1 MTSYDLGEVLLDE
14 LGYAESPAFVRSVTW
29 PNRRPIPG
37 VDSAY
42 SVQNVPVIYF
52 SRLSDADPNR
62 LWQLHRDVWN
72 YSKAPLLYVVLPQEI
87 HIYNSYAKPAKTAE
101 DFVPGDILLRHLE
114 QLTDVETARRK
125 IRDTLYLY
133 DRLHLDTGA
142 FWTTSDGQCIR
153 RERRADQG
161 LLRAMDQVRRR
172 LVMREI
178 SNDLAYALLGRSIL
192 IRYLEHRGI
201 LTPEFMSR
209 LTDGRADSYHAVLSD
224 RDTTYR
230 LVDHLTQRF
239 NGDLFPVL
247 KGERQAVRQEHLNLL
262 SAFLNGDNLD
272 TGQQSFWPWDCRYIP
287 IELIS
292 GIYDTFLNRD
302 DRREAGTYYTPLSLV
317 DFMLDQ
323 TLPPEATDPDLTIL
337 DPACGS
343 GVFLVRAYQRLVAA
357 WQQQCGE
364 PPTAQQLGEILK
376 KCVFGVDINPSAIRI
391 AAFNLY
397 LAMLDYL
404 EDQAIR
410 KADFRFPSL
419 METNLIV
426 SDFTDPSV
434 RERLAGRRFDR
445 VIGNRPWGRG
455 TLTPEAAHR
464 LKERDFTVGG
474 KQIVQAFLAD
484 APEFCTDSGEVAL
497 LAPAKSTILVTSGRH
512 VAFREQF
519 FERYNVE
526 TVVNFSALVYE
537 LFDET
542 LSPAVALFYRHSLPK
557 PDDRIV
563 YSVPKPSPL
572 SRQLGAIVLDPTE
585 IKHLEREELLAH
597 PWLWKVALWGT
608 PRDAA
613 FIERLQNL
621 PTLEQQA
628 KRLVWKVKEGIIKQ
642 IKGRGGKSAP
652 WLQGKSFLPIKK
664 FQPYAPDLDTCE
676 PISKTIF
683 HRPRTPDIF
692 LGPLALL
699 RHGLTIEGRCVAAF
713 SNRDIVYTNKVTGV
727 VGQSGHEVLL
737 KWLVAY
743 VNSPLAQYYHFLTS
757 TSWAVERSVLLHGE
771 YLRMPFLVPDEKDP
785 RLLEIVAYFDQIVAL
800 LQKRDVLDQA
810 KRQHDIWQREEAIA
824 ELVFDIYDLTSTER
838 QLLQDTLDYGIEF
851 FYWSKRKQRKFG
863 GIKAVQHPD
872 TGMLKA
878 YADTFIETVTALLRY
893 QGQTLNALVYQDGT
907 PLSVIGFEL
916 VSLADAKETQI
927 VESKNALREILRRL
941 DQMLLER
948 RTQALYMRR
957 HVRIYDGTRLYLVRP
972 SERRFWTRS
981 QARVD
986 ADSIV
991 VEWLSYQQQ
1000 TQG

>member
-1 MTSYDLGEVLLDE
+1 MTGYDLAEILIEE
-14 LGYAESPAFVRSVTW
+14 LGYAESPAFERSVTW

-42 SVQNVPVIYF
+42 SVQNVPVVYF
-52 SRLSDADPNR
+52 SRLSDADPDR
-62 LWQLHRDVWN
+62 LWQLHRNVWN

-87 HIYNSYAKPAKTAE
+87 LICNGYAKPAESAE
-101 DFVPGDILLRHLE
+101 EFAHGDSLLRHLE

-133 DRLHLDTGA
+133 DRMHLDTGV

-153 RERRADQG
+153 RESRADQG

-172 LVMREI
+172 LVVGGI

-192 IRYLEHRGI
+192 IRYLEDREI

-209 LTDGRADSYHAVLSD
+209 LTGGRADDYRAALSD
-224 RDTTYR
+224 WDTTYH
-230 LVDHLTQRF
+230 LFEHLTRRF

-247 KGERQAVRQEHLNLL
+247 DEERQIVRQKHLKLL

-272 TGQQSFWPWDCRYIP
+272 TGQRSFWPWDFRYIP

-357 WQQQCGE
+357 WQQQHGKS
-364 PPTAQQLGEILK
+364 PAAQQLGEILK
-376 KCVFGVDINPSAIRI
+376 HRIFGVDINPSAIRI

-404 EDQAIR
+404 EDQAIHN
-410 KADFRFPSL
+410 ADFRFPSL
-419 METNLIV
+419 IGTNLLDA
-426 SDFTDPSV
+426 DFFDPGV
-434 RERLAGRRFDR
+434 KERFAKRKFDR
-445 VIGNRPWGRG
+445 LIGNPPWGKD
-455 TLTPEAAHR
+455 TLTHQASRWLEENSY
-464 LKERDFTVGG
+464 KVGT
-474 KQIVQAFLAD
+474 KQIVQAFLLYT
-484 APEFCTDSGEVAL
+484 PEFCADDGEVSL
-497 LAPAKSTILVTSGRH
+497 LAPAKSTILVTSGPH
-512 VAFREQF
+512 AAFRQQF

-542 LSPAVALFYRHSLPK
+542 LSPAVALFYRPSPPE
-557 PDDRIV
+557 PDSRIA
-563 YSVPKPSPL
+563 YGVPKPSLL

-585 IKHLEREELLAH
+585 VKYLNREELLAH

-608 PRDAA
+608 SRDAA
-613 FIERLQNL
+613 LIERLRSL
-621 PTLEQQA
+621 PTLQEQA
-628 KRLVWKVKEGIIKQ
+628 ERLGWKIAEGIQ
-642 IKGRGGKSAP
+642 IGGGDENSAR
-652 WLQGKSFLPIKK
+652 WLQGMPLLPTRQ
-664 FQPYAPDLDTCE
+664 FRRYALNMRVCE
-676 PISKTIF
+676 PIQETVF
-683 HRPRTPDIF
+683 HRPRTSDIVH
-692 LGPLALL
+692 GPLVLI
-699 RHGLTIEGRCVAAF
+699 RQSPTGGRCAAAF
-713 SNRDIVYTNKVTGV
+713 SANDVAYRDKISGV
-727 VGQSGHEVLL
+727 VGRPGQEMLL

-757 TSWAVERSVLLHGE
+757 TSWAVERGTIIQEE
-771 YLRMPFLVPDEKDP
+771 YLRMPFLVPDEDDP
-785 RLLEIVAYFDQIVAL
+785 RLKQVLDYFDQIVAL
-800 LQKRDVLDQA
+800 LQKRDVLDEA
-810 KRQHDIWQREEAIA
+810 KRQHDIRQREDAIA
-824 ELVFDIYDLTSTER
+824 ELVFDIYDLTSTEC
-838 QLLQDTLDYGIEF
+838 QLVQDTLDYGIEF
-851 FYWSKRKQRKFG
+851 FYWSKRKQRKPG
-863 GIKAVQHPD
+863 GTQAVQFPD
-872 TGMLKA
+872 IRMLKA
-878 YADTFIETVTALLRY
+878 YADTFVETVTALLCY
-893 QGQTLNALVYQDGT
+893 QGQTLKALVYQDGA
-907 PLSVIGFEL
+907 PLSAVAFEL
-916 VSLADAKETQI
+916 VNRADAQETQI
-927 VESKNALREILRRL
+927 VGSQSALREVLHRL
-941 DQMLLER
+941 DRLLLER

-957 HVRIYDGTRLYLVRP
+957 HVRIYDRAWLYLVRP
-972 SERRFWTRS
+972 SERRFWTCS

-991 VEWLSYQQQ
+991 VEWLSHQRQ

>member
-1 MTSYDLGEVLLDE
+1 MTSYDLSEVLLDE
-14 LGYAESPAFVRSVTW
+14 LGYADSPAFVRSVTW
-29 PNRRPIPG
+29 SNRRPIPG

-42 SVQNVPVIYF
+42 FVQNVPVAYF
-52 SRLSDADPNR
+52 SRLSDADPDR
-62 LWQLHRDVWN
+62 LRQLHQDVWN
-72 YSKAPLLYVVLPQEI
+72 HSKAPLLYVVLPQEI
-87 HIYNSYAKPAKTAE
+87 HIYNGYAQPAETAE
-101 DFVPGDILLRHLE
+101 EFARGDSLLRHLE
-114 QLTDVETARRK
+114 QLTDVETARQT
-125 IRDTLYLY
+125 IRAQLAWY

-142 FWTTSDGQCIR
+142 FWTTPDARRIR
-153 RERRADQG
+153 RESRADQQ
-161 LLRAMDQVRRR
+161 LLHAMDQVRRR
-172 LVMREI
+172 LLNEGLA
-178 SNDLAYALLGRSIL
+178 NDLAYILLGRSIL
-192 IRYLEHRGI
+192 IRYLEDREV
-201 LTPEFMSR
+201 LTREEMAQ
-209 LTDGRADSYHAVLSD
+209 LTDGEADSYRGALGD
-224 RDTTYR
+224 LNTTY
-230 LVDHLTQRF
+230 LLFEHLSQRF
-239 NGDLFPVL
+239 NGDLFPVE
-247 KGERQAVRQEHLNLL
+247 KREYQAVQQEHLD
-262 SAFLNGDNLD
+262 SMCAFLD
-272 TGQQSFWPWDCRYIP
+272 GQDLESGQLRFWPYDFRYIP

-292 GIYDTFLNRD
+292 GIYDTFLNSDERQ
-302 DRREAGTYYTPLSLV
+302 EAGTYYTPLSLV
-317 DFMLDQ
+317 DFILDQ
-323 TLPPEATDPDLTIL
+323 TLPPETICPDTTIL

-357 WQQQCGE
+357 WQQQFGE

-376 KCVFGVDINPSAIRI
+376 KYVFGVDINPSAIRI

-410 KADFRFPSL
+410 KADFRFPLL

-445 VIGNRPWGRG
+445 VIGNPPWGRG

-512 VAFREQF
+512 VAFRQQF

-563 YSVPKPSPL
+563 YGVPKPSPL
-572 SRQLGAIVLDPTE
+572 SRQLGAIVVDPTE
-585 IKHLEREELLAH
+585 IKHLDREELLAH

-628 KRLVWKVKEGIIKQ
+628 RRLAWKVKEGIIKQ
-642 IKGRGGKSAP
+642 IKGKGGKSAP
-652 WLQGKSFLPIKK
+652 WLQGKLFLPIRK
-664 FQPYAPDLDTCE
+664 FQPYSPDLDTCE
-676 PISKTIF
+676 PIREPIF

-692 LGPLALL
+692 RGPLALL

-727 VGQSGHEVLL
+727 AGQSGHEVLL

-785 RLLEIVAYFDQIVAL
+785 RLLEILAYFDQIVAL
-800 LQKRDVLDQA
+800 LQKRDVLDEA

-838 QLLQDTLDYGIEF
+838 QLVQDTLDYGIEF
-851 FYWSKRKQRKFG
+851 FYWSKQKQRKFG

-916 VSLADAKETQI
+916 VSLTDAKETQI
-927 VESKNALREILRRL
+927 VESKNALREILRHL

-957 HVRIYDGTRLYLVRP
+957 HVRIYAGTWLYLVRP
-972 SERRFWTRS
+972 SKRRFWTRS

-991 VEWLSYQQQ
+991 VEWLSCQQQ
-1000 TQG
+1000 IQG

>member
-1 MTSYDLGEVLLDE
+1 MTSYDLAEVLLDE

-153 RERRADQG
+153 RESRADQG

-172 LVMREI
+172 LVVGGI

-192 IRYLEHRGI
+192 IRYLEDREI

-209 LTDGRADSYHAVLSD
+209 LTGGRADDYRAALSD
-224 RDTTYR
+224 WDTTYH
-230 LVDHLTQRF
+230 LFEHLTRRF

-247 KGERQAVRQEHLNLL
+247 DEERQIVRQKHLKLL

-272 TGQQSFWPWDCRYIP
+272 TGQRSFWPWDFRYIP

-357 WQQQCGE
+357 WQQQHGKS
-364 PPTAQQLGEILK
+364 PTAQQLGEILK
-376 KCVFGVDINPSAIRI
+376 RRIFGVDINPSAIRI

-404 EDQAIR
+404 DDQAIHN
-410 KADFRFPSL
+410 ADFHFPSL
-419 METNLIV
+419 IGTNLLDA
-426 SDFTDPSV
+426 DFFDPGV
-434 RERLAGRRFDR
+434 KEQFAKRKFDR
-445 VIGNRPWGRG
+445 LIGNPPWGKD
-455 TLTPEAAHR
+455 TLTRQASRWLEENGY
-464 LKERDFTVGG
+464 KVGA
-474 KQIVQAFLAD
+474 KQIVQAFLLYTPKFCAD
-484 APEFCTDSGEVAL
+484 DGKVSL
-497 LAPAKSTILVTSGRH
+497 LAPAKSTILVTSGPH
-512 VAFREQF
+512 VAFRQQS

-526 TVVNFSALVYE
+526 TVVNFSALRHE
-537 LFDET
+537 LFTE
-542 LSPAVALFYRHSLPK
+542 SIHPAVAIFYRPTPPQ
-557 PDDRIV
+557 PDQRIV
-563 YSVPKPSPL
+563 YGVPKPSPL
-572 SRQLGAIVLDPTE
+572 SRQLGAIVLDASE
-585 IKHLEREELLAH
+585 VKFLDREELLAH
-597 PWLWKVALWGT
+597 PVLWKVALWGT
-608 PRDAA
+608 SRDAA
-613 FIERLQNL
+613 LIERLGSL
-621 PTLEQQA
+621 PTLRDQA
-628 KRLVWKVKEGIIKQ
+628 KRLEWKVAEGIQ
-642 IKGRGGKSAP
+642 IGGGKENPAP
-652 WLQGKSFLPIKK
+652 WLEGMSLLPTRR
-664 FQPYAPDLDTCE
+664 FQQYIPDIESYT
-676 PISKTIF
+676 PIRATVF
-683 HRPRTPDIF
+683 HSPRTPDIVR
-692 LGPLALL
+692 GPLALI
-699 RHGLTIEGRCVAAF
+699 RHGPADKQCAAAF
-713 SNRDIVYTNKVTGV
+713 SEDDIAYLDSISGV
-727 VGQSGHEVLL
+727 AGHPGQESFL
-737 KWLVAY
+737 KLLVAY
-743 VNSPLAQYYHFLTS
+743 INSPLAQYYQFLTS
-757 TSWAVERSVLLHGE
+757 TRWGVERDSILHKE
-771 YLRMPFLVPDEKDP
+771 YQSMPFLVPDEDDP
-785 RLLEIVAYFDQIVAL
+785 RLKQIADHFDQIAAF
-800 LQKRDVLDQA
+800 LQRRDLMAGIMNQTVIQ
-810 KRQHDIWQREEAIA
+810 QHEAAIA
-824 ELVFDIYDLTSTER
+824 ELVFDLYDLTPAER
-838 QLLQDTLDYGIEF
+838 QLVHDLVDYGIDF
-851 FYWSKRKQRKFG
+851 FYWSQRKRRKPG
-863 GIKAVQHPD
+863 GAKAVQPPD
-872 TGMLKA
+872 IGTLEA
-878 YADTFIETVTALLRY
+878 YADTFVETVTALLCY
-893 QGQTLNALVYQDGT
+893 QGQTLKALVYQDGA
-907 PLSVIGFEL
+907 PLSAVAFEL
-916 VSLADAKETQI
+916 VNLADAQATQI
-927 VESKNALREILRRL
+927 VKSKDALREILRRL
-941 DQMLLER
+941 DHLLLER
-948 RTQALYMRR
+948 RTQTLYMRR
-957 HVRIYDGTRLYLVRP
+957 HVRIYDRAWLYLVRP

-986 ADSIV
+986 ADIIA
-991 VEWLSYQQQ
+991 VEWLSHQQE
-1000 TQG
+1000 TQE